1 MLKKVLNYT
10 GTLATVLWLTGIAQA
25 SSLHI
30 FTDIV
35 YPAPEDRYISVVPNS
50 YTYTH
55 NIGDEGFEPLVHHLH
70 GANLTLDI
78 RDDSE
83 ADKRERV
90 TVELDGHNYGT
101 FVITG
106 SLLNLTVDPA
116 LVQDDGL
123 LQVTLLRSK
132 GDFLFNSSTLVAH
145 APEPS
150 TLLLLG
156 SGLAGVVGVSLK
168 RRQKGIVA

>member
-1 MLKKVLNYT
+1 
-10 GTLATVLWLTGIAQA
+10 
-25 SSLHI
+25 
-30 FTDIV
+30 
-35 YPAPEDRYISVVPNS
+35 
-50 YTYTH
+50 
-55 NIGDEGFEPLVHHLH
+55 VHHLH

-78 RDDSE
+78 RDDSG

-90 TVELDGHNYGT
+90 TVELDGYNYGT

-106 SLLNLTVDPA
+106 ALLNLTVDPV
-116 LVQDDGL
+116 LVQDGDL
-123 LQVTLLRSK
+123 EVKLLRSK

-156 SGLAGVVGVSLK
+156 SGLAGIVGVSLR
-168 RRQKGIVA
+168 RRQKDVQA